1 MRIWVPVLALA
12 AAAAMSQAPS
22 IPDAGPPGGI
32 PPADSSLTGDV
43 QPVEAPVAAL
53 MTGISASDAPNDAGG
68 AVEITWQIPPDGI
81 RPDSILIT
89 RSSGGGAPED
99 AAWVQAMELYYL
111 DEGLDDGV
119 EYSYVLTGS
128 LGGVSGEPSA
138 PVAATPSAQWLHSMR
153 TGMLVITMLLTAVIF
168 WFIEQ
173 GKRGRNLY
181 IREIAGLSA
190 VDDAVGRATE
200 MGRSVLYI
208 PGIMGMDDIQTI
220 ASMIILGRV
229 AGKTAEYG
237 AGLQVPVCNSVVM
250 SVGQEIVKEA
260 YLSAGRPDAYKRD
273 SVFYLTDDQFGYA
286 AGVDGIM
293 VRQRPAAVFMLGT
306 FYAESLILAETGKSV
321 GAIQIAGTAMPSQLP
336 FFIAACD
343 YTLIGEELFAAS
355 AYLSREP
362 KLLGSLKG
370 QDAAKFIIILMIV
383 IGVLTATVATWW
395 APAGRVADF
404 LRFVAHVE

>member
-1 MRIWVPVLALA
+1 MRLPCLLALALA
-12 AAAAMSQAPS
+12 AASAAQP
-22 IPDAGPPGGI
+22 AGPPGTGPAENMQAAGDSM
-32 PPADSSLTGDV
+32 PPRTPAASVTGLAARDV
-43 QPVEAPVAAL
+43 
-53 MTGISASDAPNDAGG
+53 SDDAGG
-68 AVEITWQIPPDGI
+68 AIELSWELVPGATA
-81 RPDSILIT
+81 DSLLVSRRT
-89 RSSGGGAPED
+89 GGGAWER
-99 AAWVQAMELYYL
+99 AAVLPGAEVVYV
-111 DEGLDDGV
+111 DEGLEDGV
-119 EYSYVLTGS
+119 EYSYTVTS
-128 LGGVSGEPSA
+128 LLEGEASPPAGPVSA
-138 PVAATPSAQWLHSMR
+138 VASAQWLHSRR
-153 TGMLVITMLLTAVIF
+153 TGMLVILVLLSVVIF
-168 WFIEQ
+168 WFIDQ
-173 GKRGRNLY
+173 GRKGRRLY

-237 AGLQVPVCNSVVM
+237 ADLQVPVCNSVVM

-260 YLSAGRPDAYKRD
+260 YLAAGRPDSYRRD
-273 SVFYLTDDQFGYA
+273 NVFYLTDDQFGYA

-293 VRQRPAAVFMLGT
+293 VRQRPAAIFMLGT

-370 QDAAKFIIILMIV
+370 QDAAKLMIMLIIV
-383 IGVLTATVATWW
+383 VGVLAASIGTWW
-395 APAGRVADF
+395 APAASLADF
-404 LRFVAHVE
+404 LRRILHVE